1 MGEAKKRFQPVDR
14 CIYCGSTE
22 SLSDEHVIPLGL
34 GGTLILPKAS
44 CRSCADI
51 TGAFEQRL
59 LRGHWWAYRRKVGI
73 KSRHH
78 PKEQPDTFPVIFEY
92 PSGEIFR
99 EQIKPEEY
107 PFLVVCDFDSPSI
120 LKNTLVSGIPVAR
133 VVVKPLIA
141 QEKMPNLKRH
151 GAKGTPTMS
160 IEMNFNVEDFVRLL
174 AKIALAYAIGRRSL
188 AAFSEL
194 YLDKIVVG
202 PTDGALS
209 YVGRATV
216 QAVTIAGAGRLHALA
231 EHVAGGVL
239 GVYIVLFR
247 EADEDMPVY
256 DVIVGRLRGEST
268 AAGKP

>member
-1 MGEAKKRFQPVDR
+1 MGEAKNRFQPVGR
-14 CIYCGSTE
+14 CIYCGSSE
-22 SLSDEHVIPLGL
+22 SLSDEHVIPFGL

-44 CRSCADI
+44 CPSCAKI
-51 TGAFEQRL
+51 TQAFEQRL

-73 KSRHH
+73 KSRH

-92 PSGEIFR
+92 PSSEIFR
-99 EQIKPEEY
+99 EPIKPEEY

-120 LKNTLVSGIPVAR
+120 LKNTLVSGRPVAR
-133 VVVKPLIA
+133 VVVKRLIA

-151 GAKGTPTMS
+151 GANGTPTMS
-160 IEMNFNVEDFVRLL
+160 IEMNFDVEDFVRLL

-209 YVGRATV
+209 YVGRSTV

-231 EHVAGGVL
+231 EHVADGFL

-268 AAGKP
+268 AAAKP